1 MKKSPALAIIISIV
15 STIILSI
22 YINKITLRGAQA
34 GGDNIS
40 KIYTMKANL
49 DPDKAYWDMYPTS
62 LGFAFIAGIVVF
74 IIVYL
79 LTPKKTEN

>member
-1 MKKSPALAIIISIV
+1 MKKSPALAFIISIAT
-15 STIILSI
+15 TIILSI

-40 KIYTMKANL
+40 KIYTMKANI
-49 DPDKAYWDMYPTS
+49 DPDKAYWDMYPYS
-62 LGFAFIAGIVVF
+62 LGFALIAGIVVF